1 MTRPDVLIVG
11 GGVIGCAVAYEL
23 AKWLTTFT
31 GAAIMLTVLGIN
43 FVGDWLRDLLDPR
56 LQSV

>member
-23 AKWLTTFT
+23 AKE
-31 GAAIMLTVLGIN
+31 G
-43 FVGDWLRDLLDPR
+43 LRVTLL
-56 LQSV
+56 